1 MMNNPS
7 TNIFL
12 IGMMGSGK
20 SYWGKIIS
28 RMINYKFVDMDDL
41 LIQQE
46 GKTINEIFKDKGEQY
61 FRDKETE
68 ILQQSFLLQDHF
80 VMATGGGLPCFNNNM
95 KQLNEQGI
103 TIWINES
110 IDVIYERLLKEKN
123 HRPLIKDLSEDGIKN
138 FIQNKLNERTPYYAQ
153 AKYIVTGKEIT
164 PEFINQIIINL

>member
-80 VMATGGGLPCFNNNM
+80 HYLSLYPMIYRQF
-95 KQLNEQGI
+95 LN
-103 TIWINES
+103 
-110 IDVIYERLLKEKN
+110 
-123 HRPLIKDLSEDGIKN
+123 
-138 FIQNKLNERTPYYAQ
+138 
-153 AKYIVTGKEIT
+153 
-164 PEFINQIIINL
+164 